1 MSGSIASFAVI
12 VASFAALICI
22 STVLMVLVHA
32 FRR

>member
-1 MSGSIASFAVI
+1 MSGSLVSFAAI

-22 STVLMVLVHA
+22 STVVMVLVHA